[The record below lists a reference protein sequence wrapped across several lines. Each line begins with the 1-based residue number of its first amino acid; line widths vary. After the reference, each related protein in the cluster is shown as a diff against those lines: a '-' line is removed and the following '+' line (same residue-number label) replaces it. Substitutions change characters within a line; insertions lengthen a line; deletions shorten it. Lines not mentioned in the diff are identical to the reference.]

1 MERQLP
7 IYMIEGTAFIVDIE
21 QGALIEQANP
31 VNIIYFSELSNK
43 GTHYE
48 MLYDL
53 RDKNWPPGVGPM
65 DEQMVNVRIP
75 YMTVLDPEG
84 MDLKYNKNID
94 EVKDKTDFE
103 IIIDQDLYKRRL
115 SGHLAV
121 IEIMN
126 HPFYV
131 DVRMDSLRPK
141 DDFTTLGI
149 RYSEIEDYIH
159 PDDQRYWIPYHPSSH
174 TVKEIDTENITAIPK
189 DIFLIEIPTLEKLDP
204 VGYAR
209 HHGFDIEQIVMANPI
224 EKNMVAKI
232 IDWKE
237 TGLQQIIE
245 KNLSKKQSKDVKDKI
260 GEQPKKAIRR
270 SRGHKM

>member
-7 IYMIEGTAFIVDIE
+7 TLTIHGTSFTVDVVKE
-21 QGALIEQANP
+21 ALIEAENSN
-31 VNIIYFSELSNK
+31 NIIPFK
-43 GTHYE
+43 E
-48 MLYDL
+48 MLYKGDHYAFSYDL
-53 RDKNWPPGVGPM
+53 LERNLPGIMSSAFDDVQIPP
-65 DEQMVNVRIP
+65 MVK
-75 YMTVLDPEG
+75 LDPEG
-84 MDLKYNKNID
+84 VALKYSKGVD
-94 EVKDKTDFE
+94 EIRVKTDFE

-115 SGHLAV
+115 SGHLPV

-149 RYSEIEDYIH
+149 RYSEIDDYIH
-159 PDDQRYWIPYHPSSH
+159 PDDQRYLIPYHPSSH
-174 TVKEIDTENITAIPK
+174 TIKEIDTEQITAIPK
-189 DIFLIEIPTLEKLDP
+189 DVFLIEIPTLEKLDP

-209 HHGFDIEQIVMANPI
+209 HHGFEIEQIVMANPI

-245 KNLSKKQSKDVKDKI
+245 KNLSKKQSKEVNNKI
-260 GEQPKKAIRR
+260 GNQPKKAIRR
-270 SRGHKM
+270 SRGNKM